1 MASGIIFALIGAF
14 LNVVK
19 NPICFILWLAAN
31 SIFLLSAWEKSDG
44 WMTLVWLTYL
54 GTSVYGLMTW

>member
-19 NPICFILWLAAN
+19 NPICFILWLDD
-31 SIFLLSAWEKSDG
+31 FGLVDLSWNICLWVDDMVKKVG
-44 WMTLVWLTYL
+44 W
-54 GTSVYGLMTW
+54 